1 MIQVLMQYGFM
12 LKVTTILTIQVTK
25 ENGENGQGLRIV
37 SQERSFVGFEQEWR
51 RNRVVETTLLLMV
64 CSSNVVV
71 KYEI

>member
-1 MIQVLMQYGFM
+1 M

-51 RNRVVETTLLLMV
+51 GTRVVETTLVLTV

-71 KYEI
+71 KHVI